1 MEGDEREEGD
11 PPRVSRSTAKRAR
24 KVSLVDNAEA
34 SEVGIS
40 NDFLQKAKIIQENLR
55 IYLTKADKSIKNKDQ
70 NHINGKIQWFIDAIE
85 SLEERTKQYKDKSE
99 GLSLLVHKAV
109 QETLT
114 SPSVHSMITSIVI
127 EKTVPK
133 VIESLSGTTMK
144 SNGPLA
150 IPGKSNEKSSAT
162 NVTPPEPLPAA
173 VPFTVVKSKRNRKK
187 TKKSTG
193 PESLQTENETHK
205 TEAESLTGSGPNQPK
220 SLAEIV
226 RKLPLKPTQS
236 LKPAFITISGTGK
249 SPVDII
255 NALPSPTE
263 IGVKAE
269 IVRATKGGSVLVR
282 LEDSTHATKI
292 IGWQGL
298 REKGFQAKLAQR
310 KKPKIEVRGVP
321 HSWGSAEL
329 TRFLWGRINE
339 KSVPTTLI
347 NDDIR
352 PLLSSV
358 SRNGLSRN
366 WVLEVHPM
374 VRFQLLEMAALDGGW
389 WSMTFKDYL
398 DAPRCT
404 KCQGYGHTKATCTV
418 DTVVCIWCAA
428 NGHILK
434 DCPRKKEQTGPTC
447 INCVRA
453 SAPQSQTKHKAG
465 SRECPVHLRW
475 SNEVAKRTY
484 YE

>member
-1 MEGDEREEGD
+1 MHWFTLVPITSETQNNIIVPEEEEEANMRINLSRSNIIDNMEGDEREEGD

-34 SEVGIS
+34 SEIGIS

-187 TKKSTG
+187 TKKSTA
-193 PESLQTENETHK
+193 NK
-205 TEAESLTGSGPNQPK
+205 LTVGIKQRDTYDS
-220 SLAEIV
+220 I
-226 RKLPLKPTQS
+226 
-236 LKPAFITISGTGK
+236 
-249 SPVDII
+249 
-255 NALPSPTE
+255 
-263 IGVKAE
+263 
-269 IVRATKGGSVLVR
+269 
-282 LEDSTHATKI
+282 ED
-292 IGWQGL
+292 
-298 REKGFQAKLAQR
+298 
-310 KKPKIEVRGVP
+310 PYNV
-321 HSWGSAEL
+321 
-329 TRFLWGRINE
+329 
-339 KSVPTTLI
+339 
-347 NDDIR
+347 
-352 PLLSSV
+352 
-358 SRNGLSRN
+358 
-366 WVLEVHPM
+366 
-374 VRFQLLEMAALDGGW
+374 
-389 WSMTFKDYL
+389 
-398 DAPRCT
+398 
-404 KCQGYGHTKATCTV
+404 
-418 DTVVCIWCAA
+418 
-428 NGHILK
+428 
-434 DCPRKKEQTGPTC
+434 
-447 INCVRA
+447 
-453 SAPQSQTKHKAG
+453 
-465 SRECPVHLRW
+465 
-475 SNEVAKRTY
+475 
-484 YE
+484 

>member
-24 KVSLVDNAEA
+24 KVSLGDNAEA

-193 PESLQTENETHK
+193 RHIFSPDRGGTFVILRR
-205 TEAESLTGSGPNQPK
+205 NQGYPP
-220 SLAEIV
+220 
-226 RKLPLKPTQS
+226 RTPFLP
-236 LKPAFITISGTGK
+236 A
-249 SPVDII
+249 
-255 NALPSPTE
+255 
-263 IGVKAE
+263 
-269 IVRATKGGSVLVR
+269 
-282 LEDSTHATKI
+282 
-292 IGWQGL
+292 
-298 REKGFQAKLAQR
+298 
-310 KKPKIEVRGVP
+310 
-321 HSWGSAEL
+321 
-329 TRFLWGRINE
+329 
-339 KSVPTTLI
+339 
-347 NDDIR
+347 
-352 PLLSSV
+352 LSSM
-358 SRNGLSRN
+358 GGCELS
-366 WVLEVHPM
+366 
-374 VRFQLLEMAALDGGW
+374 
-389 WSMTFKDYL
+389 
-398 DAPRCT
+398 
-404 KCQGYGHTKATCTV
+404 
-418 DTVVCIWCAA
+418 
-428 NGHILK
+428 
-434 DCPRKKEQTGPTC
+434 
-447 INCVRA
+447 A
-453 SAPQSQTKHKAG
+453 SCSDL
-465 SRECPVHLRW
+465 CFF
-475 SNEVAKRTY
+475 
-484 YE
+484 